1 MFGSEIIDVVIGMVF
16 VFLVLSLVCSAANEI
31 IEAWLNKRADY
42 LEKGISEL
50 LTDKDGSGYLK
61 EVYKHP
67 LIAGLYRD
75 KYDEAETGWRQNIS
89 PRLIGILK
97 ELGLKK
103 TRLPSYIPAQNF
115 ALALMDI
122 VLDTSAAT
130 SSAAAPGSKIMLAPP
145 ERSISPSGAV
155 SAPPVIFDGAKG
167 ETIKALQAL
176 VKAADGN
183 PVKVRENIENW
194 YNSSMDRVSGWYK
207 RRTQVIILLL
217 GFGLTV
223 FLNADSIAI
232 SKSLST
238 DRALRSSLVASAG
251 EYAKIDALNSKPET
265 AVSPSP
271 AAKPTPAVSPKPTP
285 EKLASE
291 PCQEDGNSPK
301 CKLDTEIAKI
311 RSLGLPIGWDAGNPI
326 LVPPIQDPK
335 AWFLKLLGWLITACA
350 ISLGAPFWF
359 DLLNKFMV
367 VRATV
372 KPKEKSPDEPSKA

>member
-1 MFGSEIIDVVIGMVF
+1 MFGSEIIDVVIGMIF

-31 IEAWLNKRADY
+31 IESWLNKRADY
-42 LEKGISEL
+42 LEKGIKEL
-50 LTDKDGSGYLK
+50 LTDHDGTGYLK
-61 EVYKHP
+61 DVYRHP
-67 LIAGLYRD
+67 LVAGLFRD
-75 KYDEAETGWRQNIS
+75 KYGAPETGWREGVS
-89 PRLIGILK
+89 PRLLAILK

-130 SSAAAPGSKIMLAPP
+130 SPATSPDIKIVVPP
-145 ERSISPSGAV
+145 ERSLGAV
-155 SAPPVIFDGAKG
+155 NALPQVADGARN
-167 ETIKALQAL
+167 ETIKALEAL

-183 PVKVRENIENW
+183 PAKVRENIENW

-207 RRTQVIILLL
+207 RRTQVIILIL
-217 GFGLTV
+217 GFFLTV

-232 SKSLST
+232 CKSLST

-265 AVSPSP
+265 AASPAPAASPS
-271 AAKPTPAVSPKPTP
+271 AKTSPTVSPKSSPG
-285 EKLASE
+285 KQSSE
-291 PCQEDGNSPK
+291 PCDDDPSSPR

-311 RSLGLPIGWDAGNPI
+311 RSLGLPIGWDSANPV
-326 LVPPIQDPK
+326 LVPPMSEPK
-335 AWFLKLLGWLITACA
+335 SWFLKLLGWLITACA

-359 DLLNKFMV
+359 DLLNKFMI

-372 KPKEKSPDEPSKA
+372 KPKEKSPEEPSKS

>member
-1 MFGSEIIDVVIGMVF
+1 MFGSEIIDVVIGMIF
-16 VFLVLSLVCSAANEI
+16 VFLLLSLVCSAASEI

-50 LTDKDGSGYLK
+50 LTDRDGSGYLK
-61 EVYKHP
+61 EIYRHP

-75 KYDEAETGWRQNIS
+75 KYGEEETGWRQNLS
-89 PRLIGILK
+89 PRLLGILS

-103 TRLPSYIPAQNF
+103 TRLPSYIPAENF

-130 SSAAAPGSKIMLAPP
+130 TSAAASRGTKILLPM
-145 ERSISPSGAV
+145 RRDSGSPSGDA
-155 SAPPVIFDGAKG
+155 SALTLAPGSAKA
-167 ETIKALQAL
+167 ETVKALQAL

-183 PVKVRENIENW
+183 PAKVRENIENW

-207 RRTQVIILLL
+207 RRTQVIILVL
-217 GFGLTV
+217 GLGLTV

-238 DRALRSSLVASAG
+238 DRALRNSLVASAG
-251 EYAKIDALNSKPET
+251 EYAKIDALNSKPEAAPT
-265 AVSPSP
+265 PSAKPSP
-271 AAKPTPAVSPKPTP
+271 NAPPKPLP
-285 EKLASE
+285 QASGS
-291 PCQEDGNSPK
+291 CQDDANSPR
-301 CKLDTEIAKI
+301 CKLDGEIAKI
-311 RSLGLPIGWDAGNPI
+311 RSLGLPIGWDANNPV
-326 LVPPIQDPK
+326 LVPPYYDLTG
-335 AWFLKLLGWLITACA
+335 WFLKLLGWLITACA
-350 ISLGAPFWF
+350 VSLGAPFWF

-372 KPKEKSPDEPSKA
+372 KPKEKSPEEPSKA

>member
-1 MFGSEIIDVVIGMVF
+1 MFGSEIIDVVIGMIF
-16 VFLVLSLVCSAANEI
+16 VFLVLSLVCSAASEI

-50 LTDKDGSGYLK
+50 LTDHDGSGYLK
-61 EVYKHP
+61 EIYRHP

-75 KYDEAETGWRQNIS
+75 KYGEEETGWRQNLS
-89 PRLIGILK
+89 PRLLGILS

-103 TRLPSYIPAQNF
+103 TRLPSYIPAENF

-130 SSAAAPGSKIMLAPP
+130 TSAAASRGTKILLPM
-145 ERSISPSGAV
+145 RRDSGSPSGDA
-155 SAPPVIFDGAKG
+155 SALTLAPGSAKA
-167 ETIKALQAL
+167 ETVKALQAL

-183 PVKVRENIENW
+183 PAKVRENIENW

-207 RRTQVIILLL
+207 RRTQVIILVL
-217 GFGLTV
+217 GLGLTV

-238 DRALRSSLVASAG
+238 DRALRNSLVASAG
-251 EYAKIDALNSKPET
+251 EYAKIDALNSKPEAAPT
-265 AVSPSP
+265 PSAKPSP
-271 AAKPTPAVSPKPTP
+271 NAPPKPLP
-285 EKLASE
+285 QASGS
-291 PCQEDGNSPK
+291 CQDDANSPR
-301 CKLDTEIAKI
+301 CKLDGEIAKI
-311 RSLGLPIGWDAGNPI
+311 RSLGLPIGWDANNPV
-326 LVPPIQDPK
+326 LVPPYYDLTG
-335 AWFLKLLGWLITACA
+335 WFLKLLGWLITACA
-350 ISLGAPFWF
+350 VSLGAPFWF

-372 KPKEKSPDEPSKA
+372 KPKEKSPEEPSKA

>member
-1 MFGSEIIDVVIGMVF
+1 MFGSEIIDVVIGMIF

-61 EVYKHP
+61 DIYRHP

-75 KYDEAETGWRQNIS
+75 KYGEEETGWRKNIPPLVVS
-89 PRLIGILK
+89 ILR
-97 ELGLKK
+97 ELGIKK
-103 TRLPSYIPAQNF
+103 TRLPSYIPAQSF

-122 VLDTSAAT
+122 VLDASAAT
-130 SSAAAPGSKIMLAPP
+130 SPTTAPDSKILLPP
-145 ERSISPSGAV
+145 ARKSSPSGAITTLPLG
-155 SAPPVIFDGAKG
+155 SGGAKD

-183 PVKVRENIENW
+183 PAKVRENIENW

-207 RRTQVIILLL
+207 RRTQVVILLL
-217 GFGLTV
+217 GFGITV

-238 DRALRSSLVASAG
+238 DRALRNSLVASAG

-265 AVSPSP
+265 ATTAP
-271 AAKPTPAVSPKPTP
+271 AAKSSPKPSVVA
-285 EKLASE
+285 EKQVSGS
-291 PCQEDGNSPK
+291 CQDDVNSAR
-301 CKLDTEIAKI
+301 CKMDTEIAKI
-311 RSLGLPIGWDAGNPI
+311 KSLGLPIGWDTGNPV
-326 LVPPIQDPK
+326 LVPPYYDIT
-335 AWFLKLLGWLITACA
+335 AWVLKLLGWFITAFA
-350 ISLGAPFWF
+350 ITLGAPLWF

-372 KPKEKSPDEPSKA
+372 KPKEKSPEEPSKA